1 MEKVLLSTTFDLND
15 LGLLGVPCILE
26 VIYDDDDAKTTYFH
40 ISPDEAYEEDEAF
53 EWGGW
58 TKEEYEDE
66 LSESEAQFFGI
77 EEPEDVE
84 AFVGYYS
91 GRSEDENHDLI
102 EEIINTIF

>member
-1 MEKVLLSTTFDLND
+1 MEKVLFSTTFDLVD

-26 VIYDDDDAKTTYFH
+26 VIYNDDDAKVTYFR
-40 ISPDEAYEEDEAF
+40 ISPDETYEEDEAF

-66 LSESEAQFFGI
+66 LSESEAQFFEI

-102 EEIINTIF
+102 EEIINVLF